1 MTWYKIKTPKMKMYK
16 SFKEYRPV
24 QPNMEFC
31 LWIFQNLEI
40 ATLIL
45 REMNFG

>member
-24 QPNMEFC
+24 QPNM
-31 LWIFQNLEI
+31 
-40 ATLIL
+40 LIL
-45 REMNFG
+45 TVDIPQFGN